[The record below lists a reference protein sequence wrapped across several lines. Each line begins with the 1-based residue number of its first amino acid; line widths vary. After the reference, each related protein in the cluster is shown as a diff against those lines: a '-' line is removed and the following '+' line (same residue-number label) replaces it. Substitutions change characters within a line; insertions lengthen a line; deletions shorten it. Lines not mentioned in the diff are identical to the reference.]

1 MQLPSESA
9 VTLRDD
15 WDVND
20 LASYLRRSQR
30 SRITVVVSVPQQQ
43 AKPPV
48 DVGELKRRL
57 GSKADV
63 VVVPAALT
71 FKLTDALGRTGSVFG
86 GAARMYPCDDG

>member
-48 DVGELKRRL
+48 DAGELKRRL
-57 GSKADV
+57 A
-63 VVVPAALT
+63 PRPT
-71 FKLTDALGRTGSVFG
+71 WWWCRP
-86 GAARMYPCDDG
+86 R